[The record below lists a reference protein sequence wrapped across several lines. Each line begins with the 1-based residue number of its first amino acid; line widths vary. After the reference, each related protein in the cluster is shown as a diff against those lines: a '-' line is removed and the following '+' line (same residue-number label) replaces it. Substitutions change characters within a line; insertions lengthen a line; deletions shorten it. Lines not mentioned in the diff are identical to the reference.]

1 MIRSMTGFGRASNDN
16 GKLGFNVEIKSVN
29 HRYFDLNIKLPRNLI
44 SLEQKIRKEVGNKI
58 KRGKVDIFITQNIY
72 DSSCSNVSFNKSL
85 ANSYFKCLKQIKE
98 EFNVL
103 DDISVSLISKFP
115 DVINIA
121 QDEENLDEISEI
133 LLTPL
138 NEALE
143 KMLVMREKEGMKLKE
158 DIERKCSNIE
168 ELVSKVEARA
178 PYTVENYKS
187 RLEERVKDLLTDNQV
202 DEARLAME
210 VTIFADKSCID
221 EEIVRLKSHMVQ
233 FKSTL
238 LKDEPV
244 GRKLDFIVQEMNR
257 EANTINS
264 KSNDIDIVHCVLDI
278 KNEIEKIREQIQN
291 IE

>member
-16 GKLGFNVEIKSVN
+16 GRLGFNVEIKSVN

-44 SLEQKIRKEVGNKI
+44 SLEEKIRKEVGNKI
-58 KRGKVDIFITQNIY
+58 KRGKVDIFITQNVY
-72 DSSCSNVSFNKSL
+72 DSSTTNVNLNKGL
-85 ANSYFKCLKQIKE
+85 AYNYCECLKQIRDD
-98 EFNVL
+98 FNVL

-115 DVINIA
+115 DVITVTQN
-121 QDEENLDEISEI
+121 EEDLDEISS
-133 LLTPL
+133 LLLKPI
-138 NEALE
+138 NEAVDT
-143 KMLVMREKEGMKLKE
+143 MLSMREKEGARLKE
-158 DIERKCSNIE
+158 DIEGKLTNIE
-168 ELVSKVEARA
+168 ELLVNVEKRA
-178 PYTVENYKS
+178 PYTVENYRNK
-187 RLEERVKDLLTDNQV
+187 LEERIKDLLVDNQV
-202 DEARLAME
+202 DEAKLAME

-221 EEIVRLKSHMVQ
+221 EEIVRLKSHISQ

-238 LKDEPV
+238 SKNEPV
-244 GRKLDFIVQEMNR
+244 GRKLDFIVHEMNR